1 MARNRKG
8 KSRFRGSMVFSMLS
22 RKKERVERG
31 QDSTIS
37 VLFIRRRTV
46 YRQRRQAKM
55 KRLDRIK

>member
-1 MARNRKG
+1 
-8 KSRFRGSMVFSMLS
+8 MVFSMLS